1 MHDPARMPSRA
12 VHTVA
17 MRPLPTG
24 TLTLLFSDIE
34 GSTALLH
41 GLGPRWGEALSAQR
55 RILRAAFGEHDG
67 HEMGTEGDS
76 FFVVFASAHEALHA
90 AIDAQRGMQE
100 HEWPDNRVV
109 RVRIGLHTGEPARHE
124 DGYIGVD
131 VHRAARIAAT
141 ASGGQIVVSAS
152 TQALLTGRL
161 GQVEL
166 RDLGWHRLKDL
177 PEAEHLFDVCVPGLP
192 TDHPPVR
199 SLGTRANL
207 PTYSTELVGRAQEL
221 AELDSAI
228 VAGGA
233 RLVTLTGPG
242 GTGKTRLAVAVAR
255 GLQKQ
260 LSLDAFFVPLHTADR
275 SALVWSG
282 IVDAV
287 GASADAETTPE
298 QRAMQFLADRS
309 ALLVLDNLE
318 QIDDADAVV
327 SRLLSD
333 APGIRILATSRRP
346 LHLIDE
352 HQFPVPPLEVPPWD
366 RGDPV
371 EVAQGGAVDLFVRRA
386 RMVKRSFELTPGNA
400 ADVLALCRRLDGLPL
415 AIELAAA
422 RSRLLSPSA
431 LLQRLDDRLN
441 DPTGGVQ
448 RVGRQRTLRETIA
461 WSYDLLDPP
470 DQAVFRRLG
479 AFSSRVDLDAVAR
492 VARTDDRD
500 PLDVVAHLV
509 DVSLVEIVDGP
520 DGEPMV
526 WLLETIRRFAQAR
539 LRESGEFDEV
549 RLEHAQWCL
558 DTVERITQLLGTSR
572 QMNALDRMKAV
583 EEDVRSA
590 LDWCLT
596 PTASA
601 ANVSDA
607 SASTATAAPTAPAAT
622 ERQEVGFALLEPM
635 DRYWYRFGYIA
646 EGRGWHDRAWRL
658 LVRDELPDS
667 PRVLDALYGQGI
679 LALQQLDLVTGAEA
693 LERALAMSVRI
704 GDRSREAR
712 VCNSLGIA
720 RREAGR
726 LADARELIERS
737 LVLAREIGD
746 PHREATA
753 LTNMVHVAMDAGD
766 YAGAVVAAQRA
777 VAADRALGDP
787 WGIAVN
793 QCNLVVALLN
803 SEGPQ
808 PALTELREVAS
819 HAVSLNDI
827 ALTVELLDTSAAVWA
842 ALGDGERAAALLG
855 ASDHHR
861 EVTGLPRTEPDER
874 LLSRFVE
881 PARQAVPADAWERA
895 HRAGGAMTAEAAMA
909 LGIARET
916 IPVPHP

>member
-1 MHDPARMPSRA
+1 M
-12 VHTVA
+12 
-17 MRPLPTG
+17 
-24 TLTLLFSDIE
+24 
-34 GSTALLH
+34 
-41 GLGPRWGEALSAQR
+41 
-55 RILRAAFGEHDG
+55 
-67 HEMGTEGDS
+67 
-76 FFVVFASAHEALHA
+76 
-90 AIDAQRGMQE
+90 
-100 HEWPDNRVV
+100 
-109 RVRIGLHTGEPARHE
+109 
-124 DGYIGVD
+124 
-131 VHRAARIAAT
+131 
-141 ASGGQIVVSAS
+141 
-152 TQALLTGRL
+152 
-161 GQVEL
+161 
-166 RDLGWHRLKDL
+166 
-177 PEAEHLFDVCVPGLP
+177 
-192 TDHPPVR
+192 
-199 SLGTRANL
+199 
-207 PTYSTELVGRAQEL
+207 
-221 AELDSAI
+221 
-228 VAGGA
+228 
-233 RLVTLTGPG
+233 
-242 GTGKTRLAVAVAR
+242 
-255 GLQKQ
+255 
-260 LSLDAFFVPLHTADR
+260 
-275 SALVWSG
+275 
-282 IVDAV
+282 
-287 GASADAETTPE
+287 
-298 QRAMQFLADRS
+298 
-309 ALLVLDNLE
+309 
-318 QIDDADAVV
+318 
-327 SRLLSD
+327 
-333 APGIRILATSRRP
+333 
-346 LHLIDE
+346 
-352 HQFPVPPLEVPPWD
+352 
-366 RGDPV
+366 
-371 EVAQGGAVDLFVRRA
+371 RRA